1 MSPRTGSAVVLGDTE
16 VARRTCAALG
26 ERGYVV
32 THLIEP
38 SDADLRAA
46 LRADVAAVAVLIHGD
61 ITALRYA
68 LLVEHLSPGIR
79 LVVTLFDRTV
89 AGELLRVVPNC
100 QITSPADVSVPSII
114 GACLGAPVLAVDPAG
129 VMLVDTGDGVTTR
142 RWRTAEPW
150 HRRASRTL
158 AAQARAHDV
167 TSRMLRTGGV
177 GLLATLVAEW
187 LLATLVFGLPAT
199 DALHLATR
207 ITAGVG
213 PTHDGHAPAWYPV
226 VSSAGMVLTIGF
238 TALFTAGLVHRS
250 LSTRSVGMV
259 GPRTMPTSDHVVVVG
274 LGQVG
279 LRLAMALRGLSIPV
293 LVVERDP
300 AAANLRLAKAA
311 GIPVLIAHAQDRA
324 VLDRLRL
331 GRARALAAMSAHDL
345 DNVEVAI
352 AALATAPDL
361 RVVLRAGDDDVIA
374 ETRSLFPIGDICD
387 VSSLTTHAVAAGVD
401 GRSPRFVYAHDR
413 RIIEHPAPDHT
424 PAPSS
429 GPESIERCPHW
440 Q

>member
-46 LRADVAAVAVLIHGD
+46 LR
-61 ITALRYA
+61 YA
-68 LLVEHLSPGIR
+68 MLVEHLSPGIR

-114 GACLGAPVLAVDPAG
+114 GACLGGPVLAVDPAG

-150 HRRASRTL
+150 HRRALRTL

-167 TSRMLRTGGV
+167 TSRMLLTGGV
-177 GLLATLVAEW
+177 GLLATLAAEW
-187 LLATLVFGLPAT
+187 LLA
-199 DALHLATR
+199 AL
-207 ITAGVG
+207 
-213 PTHDGHAPAWYPV
+213 
-226 VSSAGMVLTIGF
+226 AGMVLTIGF

-259 GPRTMPTSDHVVVVG
+259 GPRTMPTSDHVMVIPNRSTRAGSTVWTSS
-274 LGQVG
+274 
-279 LRLAMALRGLSIPV
+279 RRGTA
-293 LVVERDP
+293 RDP
-300 AAANLRLAKAA
+300 
-311 GIPVLIAHAQDRA
+311 
-324 VLDRLRL
+324 
-331 GRARALAAMSAHDL
+331 
-345 DNVEVAI
+345 
-352 AALATAPDL
+352 
-361 RVVLRAGDDDVIA
+361 RAG
-374 ETRSLFPIGDICD
+374 
-387 VSSLTTHAVAAGVD
+387 
-401 GRSPRFVYAHDR
+401 
-413 RIIEHPAPDHT
+413 
-424 PAPSS
+424 
-429 GPESIERCPHW
+429 
-440 Q
+440 